1 MTGYDDELDHIL
13 DTAMSGILAKL
24 DYTFDPGAG
33 LADIYARSIRNG
45 PYPAPPLA
53 GRDGTG
59 SSRLEE
65 ACGQIDLLTAWLD
78 DLIRSAD
85 QDALGGSSFLELAR
99 DNLVQLR
106 AGLASRTTAR
116 PEAQQLTSD
125 IQDQLA
131 HADRILRS
139 RHATTL
145 DHLASNNS
153 RREGSLT
160 DQVRVMREMVI
171 RLYEPDGRDLSLMPT
186 R

>member
-1 MTGYDDELDHIL
+1 MTGYDELDDVL

-24 DYTFDPGAG
+24 DATFDADAG
-33 LADIYARSIRNG
+33 LADIRARSTMSG
-45 PYPAPPLA
+45 PYPARARP
-53 GRDGTG
+53 GRHGTG

-65 ACGQIDLLTAWLD
+65 VCGQIDLVTAWLD
-78 DLIRSAD
+78 DLIRWGEHEAF
-85 QDALGGSSFLELAR
+85 GGSSFLELAR

-125 IQDQLA
+125 IQHQLA
-131 HADRILRS
+131 QADQILRS
-139 RHATTL
+139 QHATTL
-145 DHLASNNS
+145 DRLASNHS
-153 RREGSLT
+153 LGEGSLT

>member
-45 PYPAPPLA
+45 PYPAPAVP

-65 ACGQIDLLTAWLD
+65 VCGQIDLLTAWLD
-78 DLIRSAD
+78 HLIQSGE
-85 QDALGGSSFLELAR
+85 QDAFGGSSFLELAR

-116 PEAQQLTSD
+116 PEAQQLTND

-131 HADRILRS
+131 QTDRILRS
-139 RHATTL
+139 QHATTL

-160 DQVRVMREMVI
+160 DLLRVMREMVI
-171 RLYEPDGRDLSLMPT
+171 RLYEPDGRDFSLMPT